1 MKRAGQIV
9 LTPFPY
15 TDLSATKLR
24 PVLMLRQASRFDDWL
39 VCMVSS
45 QSHQTN
51 TDLDEIISPTD
62 TDFANSGLK
71 VSSVLRLSRLAVLD
85 GSLLLVLQI
94 INCETLSETYLHP
107 RRADEPKALSAEWES
122 YGGRRYAFPPYRF

>member
-24 PVLMLRQASRFDDWL
+24 PVLMLRSASRFDDWL

-45 QSHQTN
+45 RN
-51 TDLDEIISPTD
+51 LIEAYEIDREP
-62 TDFANSGLK
+62 
-71 VSSVLRLSRLAVLD
+71 LA
-85 GSLLLVLQI
+85 
-94 INCETLSETYLHP
+94 
-107 RRADEPKALSAEWES
+107 
-122 YGGRRYAFPPYRF
+122 

>member
-24 PVLMLRQASRFDDWL
+24 PVLMLRQASHFDDWL

-45 QSHQTN
+45 QVHQAG
-51 TDLDEIISPTD
+51 TDFDEIISPTD
-62 TDFANSGLK
+62 TDFADSGLK

-85 GSLLLVLQI
+85 GSLLLGSI
-94 INCETLSETYLHP
+94 GAISEERLGNVRQRLAKWVT
-107 RRADEPKALSAEWES
+107 SES
-122 YGGRRYAFPPYRF
+122 